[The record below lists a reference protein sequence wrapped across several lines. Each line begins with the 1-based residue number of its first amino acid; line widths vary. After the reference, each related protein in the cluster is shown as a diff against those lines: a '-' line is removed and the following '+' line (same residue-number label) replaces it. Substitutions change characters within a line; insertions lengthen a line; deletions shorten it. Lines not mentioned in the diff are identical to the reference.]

1 MIKNKNELK
10 DSKKYKKITEKKT
23 FIPVYVEWAVRFELS
38 PSELLIY
45 SAIAH
50 FTKIT
55 KKDGYGAF
63 TAPVSTLQSL
73 FNLSYK
79 TVFNALESLVF
90 RGLITK
96 YKVITDDGKG
106 ITAYR
111 QAKIIQ
117 LSIDETQDEALK

>member
-10 DSKKYKKITEKKT
+10 DSKKYKKIIEKRT
-23 FIPVYVEWAVRFELS
+23 FIPVYVEWGVRFELS

-63 TAPVSTLQSL
+63 TAPVSTLQTM
-73 FNLSYK
+73 FNMSYI
-79 TVFNALESLVF
+79 TARNALNTLVG
-90 RGLITK
+90 RGLVTK
-96 YKVITDDGKG
+96 YKEIRNDGKA
-106 ITAYR
+106 ITAYK
-111 QAKIIQ
+111 QARLMQ
-117 LSIDETQDEALK
+117 LSITDT